1 MNSLRRTTPWL
12 VASAFLAT
20 PLLAQGEAGPADGGG
35 DDAEVVV
42 VRITDEGFR
51 PATVTVEHGVV
62 LRYLQLSSSPH
73 NVEFVRVPK
82 GTRMA
87 PDYVPNLSASTDG
100 PTAMPPLRF
109 GPYLIG
115 AGDTYDVS
123 IDEYLAEGLYEYR
136 CASHGYR
143 GLLLVLD
150 DLAL

>member
-1 MNSLRRTTPWL
+1 MDARRCSILWI
-12 VASAFLAT
+12 AWAAFAM
-20 PLLAQGEAGPADGGG
+20 PLLAQESPAPVGGGG
-35 DDAEVVV
+35 DEAEVVV

-51 PATVTVEHGVV
+51 PATVTVEHGAVV
-62 LRYLQLSSSPH
+62 RYLQLSSSPH
-73 NVEFVRVPK
+73 NVEFVRVPE

-87 PDYVPNLSASTDG
+87 PDYVPSLSASTDR

-109 GPYLIG
+109 GPYLIE
-115 AGDTYDVS
+115 AGETYDVR

-150 DLAL
+150 ELTL